1 MYDFKKDARFQH
13 FLNNETT
20 HKDYLK
26 EKSLY
31 LSMLEKFTAE
41 GYRKADG
48 SELKEGDDLPQAY
61 TQTEANTIKNFGD
74 LLYGHY
80 DEESKSLFCDTF
92 LGSFIMQYKTFLT
105 SKLEQ

>member
-1 MYDFKKDARFQH
+1 
-13 FLNNETT
+13 
-20 HKDYLK
+20 
-26 EKSLY
+26 
-31 LSMLEKFTAE
+31 MLEKFTAE